1 MEERKLSPREVCR
14 LFAKTDRL
22 HRAVI
27 EKGVSATGLHSSQH
41 FLLVKLSHLGGKA
54 SQKQIAE
61 VLMVSAAAVA
71 VSVRKLEAGGYIAKT
86 GSESDA
92 RCNEITLT
100 EKGRQI
106 VESSK
111 VYFELV
117 DGNMCEGISEKELA
131 VFVGCLE
138 KMKKNLLEM
147 EAGE

>member
-1 MEERKLSPREVCR
+1 MEEKKLSPREVCR

-27 EKGVSATGLHSSQH
+27 EKGVSATGLHRSQH
-41 FLLVKLSHLGGKA
+41 FLLVKLACLGGKA
-54 SQKQIAE
+54 SQKQIAD

-71 VSVRKLEAGGYIAKT
+71 VSIRKLEEGGYVAKA
-86 GSESDA
+86 GCASDA

-100 EKGRQI
+100 EKGRKI
-106 VESSK
+106 VEDSK
-111 VYFELV
+111 TYFEFV
-117 DGNMCEGISEKELA
+117 DGNMCADISDEELS

-147 EAGE
+147 EENA